1 MLLLAYLLLLQERI
15 SLLEAAVA
23 AEDKVDW

>member
-1 MLLLAYLLLLQERI
+1 MLLLAYLLLLQERF